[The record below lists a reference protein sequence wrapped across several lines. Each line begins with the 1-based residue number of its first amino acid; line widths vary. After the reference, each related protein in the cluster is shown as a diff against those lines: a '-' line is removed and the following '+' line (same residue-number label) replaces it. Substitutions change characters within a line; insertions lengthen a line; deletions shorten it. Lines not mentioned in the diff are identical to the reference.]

1 MSLRKIGAEVILGF
15 ISLTLIPFCVWIIG
29 SIYDLRADYSDIRY
43 IKEKVEKIEKG
54 QDKIVDYLIQGKR
67 K

>member
-1 MSLRKIGAEVILGF
+1 MKKIGAEVILAF
-15 ISLTLIPFCVWIIG
+15 ISLTLIPFCVWIIS

-54 QDKIVDYLIQGKR
+54 QDNLVSYLIQKEA